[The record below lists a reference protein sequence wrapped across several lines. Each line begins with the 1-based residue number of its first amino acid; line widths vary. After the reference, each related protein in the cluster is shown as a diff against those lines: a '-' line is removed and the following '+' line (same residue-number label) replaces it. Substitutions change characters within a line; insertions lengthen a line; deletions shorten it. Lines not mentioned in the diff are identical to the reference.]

1 MVHLLSLY
9 AHHRVNAMGGVAAAL
24 RDKKEQQY
32 VKTDVKA
39 YPG

>member
-24 RDKKEQQY
+24 RDKKEQQSAGRE
-32 VKTDVKA
+32 KQ
-39 YPG
+39 G